1 MKIGYFLPG
10 YGEQSNAM
18 AKSLY
23 DDSRVVQEYFEEA
36 SYCLDI
42 NFVKLCFA
50 SSEHELGKI
59 EKAYPSIFL
68 VSSAIIGMLK
78 SLSIDCS
85 IVTGYGI
92 GEYASLYAA
101 GSLSLPDGLYFLSKL
116 ALLFSKELD
125 QKSLASCSIAGLM
138 DKSLMKKYEELINA
152 HPDLHYSAIH
162 SPHSSLVTG
171 TAQEIDILKAGF
183 ALDKKKTNLYKIK
196 EAPLEFG
203 LYSKF
208 SNKFISGLSMYL
220 EKIDIK
226 DCHTDW
232 VNQTTGQIV
241 QEGKKIKK
249 SLLTNLTQTIRLDK
263 VKKKFNDVDLI
274 LIPAPGIKLQKI
286 VQELFPSKMVM
297 NIASMKDIEKVI
309 ALQQNYKPLES
320 IHAQSSMG

>member
-50 SSEHELGKI
+50 SSEHELAKA

-116 ALLFSKELD
+116 ALLFNKELD

-138 DKSLMKKYEELINA
+138 DKSLMRKYEELIQNNK
-152 HPDLHYSAIH
+152 DLHYSVIH
-162 SPHSSLVTG
+162 SPHDSLITG
-171 TAQEIDILKAGF
+171 TAQEIDALKAHL

-196 EAPLEFG
+196 EAPITFG
-203 LYSKF
+203 LYSEL

-226 DCHTDW
+226 DCNKDW

-249 SLLTNLTQTIRLDK
+249 SLLNNLAQTIRLDK

-297 NIASMKDIEKVI
+297 NIASMKDIEKVA
-309 ALQQNYKPLES
+309 ALQQSYNSLDG
-320 IHAQSSMG
+320 IHAQSFLG